1 MNTYT
6 VALVEDE
13 RIMLDELL
21 YTIPWEEL
29 GLEVC
34 GTAMNGIEG
43 ERLLKEE
50 LPDLVITDIRLPG
63 QDGLEMLEK
72 AGCDYAII
80 LSGYTDF
87 SYTRKAIQLGVFDYL
102 QKPYDDEELIATIR
116 KLIRK
121 IREDTPEAVMEDSR
135 ETEDLLKLPTNIQN
149 HTVRSAIHYIE
160 GHYTENIGLSEV
172 ARHTRTSENHLSAI
186 FKEESGLNFLTYL
199 NAVRINQ
206 AVRLMKDTSM
216 NIAEISRSSGFQ
228 TPSYFARMF
237 RRFTGKTPTEFRD
250 NM

>member
-21 YTIPWEEL
+21 YTIPWDEL

-34 GTAMNGIEG
+34 GTAMNGLDG
-43 ERLLKEE
+43 EKLLKKE

-72 AGCDYAII
+72 AGTEYAII

-102 QKPYDDEELIATIR
+102 QKPYDDEELIATI
-116 KLIRK
+116 KNLLRK
-121 IREDTPEAVMEDSR
+121 IEEDTPEADIENT
-135 ETEDLLKLPTNIQN
+135 EQQEDLLKLPTDIQN
-149 HTVRSAIHYIE
+149 HTVRSAIHYME
-160 GHYTENIGLSEV
+160 KHYTENIGLQDV

-206 AVRLMKDTSM
+206 AARLMRETSM
-216 NIAEISRSSGFQ
+216 NIAEVSRASGFQ

-237 RRFTGKTPTEFRD
+237 RRFTGKTPSEFRD
-250 NM
+250 NL

>member
-1 MNTYT
+1 MNNYT
-6 VALVEDE
+6 VALIEDE

-21 YTIPWEEL
+21 YTIPWDEL

-34 GTAMNGIEG
+34 GTAMNGLDG
-43 ERLLKEE
+43 EKLLKKE
-50 LPDLVITDIRLPG
+50 LPDIVITDIRLPG

-72 AGCDYAII
+72 AGTEYAII
-80 LSGYTDF
+80 LSGHTDF

-102 QKPYDDEELIATIR
+102 EKPYDDEELIDTIK
-116 KLIRK
+116 KLMKK
-121 IREDTPEAVMEDSR
+121 IEEETPEADIENTE

-160 GHYTENIGLSEV
+160 KHYTENIGLQDV
-172 ARHTRTSENHLSAI
+172 AKHTRTSENHLSAI

-199 NAVRINQ
+199 NAVRINH
-206 AVRLMKDTSM
+206 AAKLMKDTSM
-216 NIAEISRSSGFQ
+216 NIAEVSRSSGFQ

-237 RRFTGKTPTEFRD
+237 RRFTGKTPTDFRD
-250 NM
+250 NL